1 MNCSVRLRG
10 NLFHADGN
18 GASAEFQK
26 KRFLYNRGRIYKT
39 FFVSLR
45 PSELPITGVQFILEV
60 SIGRGGGVTSCS
72 SVTLLSKV

>member
-1 MNCSVRLRG
+1 MLMAMAPVLSSR
-10 NLFHADGN
+10 
-18 GASAEFQK
+18 

-60 SIGRGGGVTSCS
+60 SIGRGDFMQ
-72 SVTLLSKV
+72 